1 MKYFAY
7 GSNMNSKRMEEK
19 RVPFLKRRSAKL
31 RGYKLKFNKIATRKT
46 NEGYANIVADL
57 NSIVEGVLYDVLE
70 SGLNRLNG
78 YEGVPDG
85 HYKRMQ
91 VTVQLHNGEEVEAI
105 TYIANPDKVKEKLK
119 PRKKYLSHLLASK
132 DILSEAYYKELE
144 KTETLD

>member
-1 MKYFAY
+1 M
-7 GSNMNSKRMEEK
+7 MC
-19 RVPFLKRRSAKL
+19 V
-31 RGYKLKFNKIATRKT
+31 
-46 NEGYANIVADL
+46 
-57 NSIVEGVLYDVLE
+57 E

-119 PRKKYLSHLLASK
+119 PRKKYLSHLLAVRIFYLK
-132 DILSEAYYKELE
+132 LITRNWK
-144 KTETLD
+144 KRKR